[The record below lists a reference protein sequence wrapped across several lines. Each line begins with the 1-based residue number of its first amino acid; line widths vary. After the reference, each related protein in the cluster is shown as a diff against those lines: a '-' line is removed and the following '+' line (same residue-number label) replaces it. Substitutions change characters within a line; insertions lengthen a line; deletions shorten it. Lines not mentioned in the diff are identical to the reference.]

1 MDIFKNVQF
10 STFQK
15 SFQKKKKKRN
25 FQNTYI
31 YVEKF
36 IFGKIIYVD
45 TT

>member
-25 FQNTYI
+25 FQKNYI

-36 IFGKIIYVD
+36 IYKKKEKKQ
-45 TT
+45 